1 MTLLSSLAQNYI
13 AVADQPITTD
23 NFAGDDRRYSP
34 EFERLEAVC
43 QNTQALHRDVM
54 PDWES
59 TAEQATTFL
68 REHSKDLRVAV
79 WLTWALYCTRN
90 WTGLEAGLALLERLL
105 EAHWQDL
112 YPRKERTRAA
122 ALGWLQIRLE
132 GVFDTT
138 ALTTLEASWLQ
149 TFSTQLGQLEALL
162 QPRLGE
168 AAPLLLPLVRRL
180 DEQRRRQIQ
189 STAPAKSSIAALSP
203 SPVVT
208 AQAPQGP
215 LDSDKDAH
223 RLLRQLQESARTLSG
238 WWLRQRSGDHRAL
251 RLNRALLWSGID
263 SLPAHDA
270 RGVTGLRGLPADRLR
285 YFQECQAA
293 GDFSLLLG
301 ELEVSLTRAPF
312 WLDGQRLAWECLQ
325 ALGATTSCR
334 EIEWPLMLL
343 LERLPGLEALAF
355 HDGQPFADAQT
366 RFWLSGLTAAKA
378 TQPVS
383 ASSEACQDSWSEALA
398 EALGEL
404 RASGLRSAVRH
415 LQQRSCSAQGERQR
429 LLWDLAS
436 VRLLIQAR
444 QFELAHLQLAAL
456 DAEHGALLAHWEP
469 QLALEIL
476 QARRQ
481 CLEALPATADSRMQL
496 QQLRPRLC
504 RLDLEAAL
512 D

>member
-1 MTLLSSLAQNYI
+1 MTLLSSFAQSYI
-13 AVADQPITTD
+13 AVADQPITAD
-23 NFAGDDRRYSP
+23 NFAGEDRRYSP

-79 WLTWALYCTRN
+79 WLTWALYCTRS

-138 ALTTLEASWLQ
+138 TLTMLEASWLQ
-149 TFSTQLGQLEALL
+149 AFSTQLGQLEALL
-162 QPRLGE
+162 QPRLAE

-180 DEQRRRQIQ
+180 DEQRRRQAQ
-189 STAPAKSSIAALSP
+189 STAPVESTTAALSP
-203 SPVVT
+203 IPVVT
-208 AQAPQGP
+208 AQALQGP
-215 LDSDKDAH
+215 LESDKDAH
-223 RLLRQLQESARTLSG
+223 RLLRQLQESARMLSS

-251 RLNRALLWSGID
+251 RLSRALLWSGID

-270 RGVTGLRGLPADRLR
+270 QGVTGLRGLPADRLR

-293 GDFSLLLG
+293 GEFSLLLG
-301 ELEVSLTRAPF
+301 ELEVSLMRAPF

-334 EIEWPLMLL
+334 EIEWPLMSL

-366 RFWLSGLTAAKA
+366 RLWLSGLTAAQA
-378 TQPVS
+378 AQPVS
-383 ASSEACQDSWSEALA
+383 ASSEACHDIWNEALA
-398 EALGEL
+398 EALEEL
-404 RASGLRSAVRH
+404 RASGLKSAVRH

-444 QFELAHLQLAAL
+444 QFELAQVQLAAL
-456 DAEHGALLAHWEP
+456 DAEHGALLARWEP
-469 QLALEIL
+469 RLALEIL

-481 CLEALPATADSRMQL
+481 CLEALPATADSLMQL

>member
-1 MTLLSSLAQNYI
+1 MTLISPLASSYLAI
-13 AVADQPITTD
+13 ADQPVTAD
-23 NFAGDDRRYSP
+23 NFAGEDCRYSF
-34 EFERLEAVC
+34 EFEWLERVC
-43 QNTQALHRDVM
+43 QNTQTLHHDIT
-54 PDWES
+54 PDWVATVERA
-59 TAEQATTFL
+59 TAFL
-68 REHSKDLRVAV
+68 REQAKDLRVAV
-79 WLTWALYCTRN
+79 WLSWALQRTEG
-90 WTGLEAGLALLERLL
+90 WAGLEAGLVLLERLV
-105 EAHWQDL
+105 EAYWPVLH
-112 YPRKERTRAA
+112 PRKERTRAA
-122 ALGWLQIRLE
+122 AFGWLQARLE
-132 GVFDTT
+132 GLFDTAT
-138 ALTTLEASWLQ
+138 LDSLEAPWLQ
-149 TFSTQLGQLEALL
+149 TFSTHLGQLEALL

-180 DEQRRRQIQ
+180 EQQRLRQ
-189 STAPAKSSIAALSP
+189 APAAAPAALPKEAAPIGSIAAVQASQP
-203 SPVVT
+203 SLET
-208 AQAPQGP
+208 
-215 LDSDKDAH
+215 DKDAH
-223 RLLRQLQESARTLSG
+223 RLLRQLQESTRTLSG

-325 ALGATTSCR
+325 ALGATTSGR
-334 EIEWPLMLL
+334 EIEWPLILL

-366 RFWLSGLTAAKA
+366 RVWLSGLTAAKA

-383 ASSEACQDSWSEALA
+383 ASSEACQDIWNEALA
-398 EALGEL
+398 EALEKL
-404 RASGLRSAVRH
+404 RASGLKSAVRH

-444 QFELAHLQLAAL
+444 QFELAQVQLAAL

-469 QLALEIL
+469 RMALEIL

>member
-1 MTLLSSLAQNYI
+1 MTLLSSFAQNYI
-13 AVADQPITTD
+13 AVADQPITAD
-23 NFAGDDRRYSP
+23 NFAGEDRRYSS

-43 QNTQALHRDVM
+43 QNTQALHRDIM

-59 TAEQATTFL
+59 TTEQATTFL

-79 WLTWALYCTRN
+79 WLTWALYCTRS

-105 EAHWQDL
+105 EGHWQNL

-122 ALGWLQIRLE
+122 ALSWLQIRLE

-138 ALTTLEASWLQ
+138 TLTTLEASWLQ
-149 TFSTQLGQLEALL
+149 AFSTQLGQLEALL

-180 DEQRRRQIQ
+180 DEQRRRQTQ
-189 STAPAKSSIAALSP
+189 STAPVESTTAALP
-203 SPVVT
+203 PIPVVT
-208 AQAPQGP
+208 AQALQGP

-223 RLLRQLQESARTLSG
+223 RLLRQLQESARMLSS
-238 WWLRQRSGDHRAL
+238 WWLRQRAGDHRAL
-251 RLNRALLWSGID
+251 RLSRALLWSGID

-270 RGVTGLRGLPADRLR
+270 QGVTGLRGLPADRLR
-285 YFQECQAA
+285 YFRECQAA
-293 GDFSLLLG
+293 GDFSLLFG

-355 HDGQPFADAQT
+355 HDGQPFAEAQT
-366 RFWLSGLTAAKA
+366 RLWLSGLRAAQA
-378 TQPVS
+378 TQPVA
-383 ASSEACQDSWSEALA
+383 ASSEASQDIWSEALA
-398 EALGEL
+398 EATAEL
-404 RASGLRSAVRH
+404 HTSGLKSAVRH
-415 LQQRSCSAQGERQR
+415 LQQCSCSAQGERQR

-436 VRLLIQAR
+436 VRLLIQAG
-444 QFELAHLQLAAL
+444 QFELAHFQLAAL

-481 CLEALPATADSRMQL
+481 CLEALPATADSRAQL

-512 D
+512 A